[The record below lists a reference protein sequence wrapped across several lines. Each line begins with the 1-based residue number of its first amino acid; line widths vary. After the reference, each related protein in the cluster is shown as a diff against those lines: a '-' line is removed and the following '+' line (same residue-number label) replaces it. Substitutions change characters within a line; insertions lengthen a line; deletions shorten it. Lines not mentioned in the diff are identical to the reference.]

1 MVRMNLREGR
11 MGMLEGISLAAI
23 SMCITG
29 LFTLDPESTYS
40 GGNATY
46 ITLPFA
52 AFIALLL
59 FCLITE
65 VMKRNGYDNFSD
77 MLDNCFGALG
87 SNIVSIILLIG
98 FSFSAY
104 APLMRFVQIMHGLF
118 FAGVSYRQILLFM
131 LPASVVLA
139 WLGFEALG
147 RTAKCYS
154 VVILAVTAVSFVVSW
169 NEIDSYRL
177 YPLVGCSAERVVT
190 MTISQTVSFLPALMG
205 LLISSSGLNGR
216 KTMRYVGVRSAVI
229 SALICFVVQ
238 LLLGMIYSYSDLS
251 NLIAPLCRINHLRF
265 GDTSY
270 LRLDKLAQM
279 IWMNGGVITGAF
291 YIYSGASLFARS
303 FKISDIR
310 PVTAPITLLVAAMIL
325 MEFDGIFTKYEWL
338 VDTWNNLGF
347 VVFAVPILAV
357 SLAALLKKRPKGKEK
372 SIA

>member
-65 VMKRNGYDNFSD
+65 VMKRNGYDNFSE

-87 SNIVSIILLIG
+87 SNIISVILLIG
-98 FSFSAY
+98 FAFSAY

-118 FAGVSYRQILLFM
+118 FTGVSYRQILLFM

-147 RTAKCYS
+147 RTPSMNFS
-154 VVILAVTAVSFVVSW
+154 VTHVIL
-169 NEIDSYRL
+169 
-177 YPLVGCSAERVVT
+177 LVLKFWHIV
-190 MTISQTVSFLPALMG
+190 
-205 LLISSSGLNGR
+205 
-216 KTMRYVGVRSAVI
+216 
-229 SALICFVVQ
+229 
-238 LLLGMIYSYSDLS
+238 
-251 NLIAPLCRINHLRF
+251 LR
-265 GDTSY
+265 
-270 LRLDKLAQM
+270 
-279 IWMNGGVITGAF
+279 
-291 YIYSGASLFARS
+291 ASH
-303 FKISDIR
+303 
-310 PVTAPITLLVAAMIL
+310 T
-325 MEFDGIFTKYEWL
+325 
-338 VDTWNNLGF
+338 
-347 VVFAVPILAV
+347 
-357 SLAALLKKRPKGKEK
+357 
-372 SIA
+372 

>member
-65 VMKRNGYDNFSD
+65 VMKRNGYDNFSE

-87 SNIVSIILLIG
+87 SNIISVILLIG
-98 FSFSAY
+98 FAFSAY
-104 APLMRFVQIMHGLF
+104 APLMRFVQIMHGF
-118 FAGVSYRQILLFM
+118 FFTGVSYRQILLFM

-154 VVILAVTAVSFVVSW
+154 VVMLVVTAVSFIVSW
-169 NEIDSYRL
+169 KELDSYRL
-177 YPLVGCSAERVVT
+177 YPLVGCSVERVAT

-216 KTMRYVGVRSAVI
+216 KTMRYVGVRAAVI

-238 LLLGMIYSYSDLS
+238 LLLGMIYSYSSVHPYHLS
-251 NLIAPLCRINHLRF
+251 KLVKPQIA
-265 GDTSY
+265 G
-270 LRLDKLAQM
+270 
-279 IWMNGGVITGAF
+279 ITEPEM
-291 YIYSGASLFARS
+291 IYSAKRCN
-303 FKISDIR
+303 KIAK
-310 PVTAPITLLVAAMIL
+310 VGV
-325 MEFDGIFTKYEWL
+325 
-338 VDTWNNLGF
+338 
-347 VVFAVPILAV
+347 
-357 SLAALLKKRPKGKEK
+357 
-372 SIA
+372 